1 MIKLKK
7 LLKETYAWEKRN
19 ENGSLPTLEDV
30 QAAYNQSKTNEVL
43 KDKDGNIR
51 TDLKY
56 TDNKNYQ
63 PSIQVVNSKHDG
75 DGYPTITVKIDGG
88 TPFVIEFDEIGDEID
103 NHGYERE
110 VVLLGG
116 DEGGNEWVMQGS
128 VAYHGDVTT
137 YDIDTLEM
145 TE

>member
-7 LLKETYAWEKRN
+7 LLKEGYAWERKAN
-19 ENGSLPTLEDV
+19 KPLPTLKDV
-30 QAAYNQSKTNEVL
+30 QKEYQKKKMQEVL
-43 KDKDGNIR
+43 KDKDGNVR

-63 PSIQVVNSKHDG
+63 PSIELVNSKSDG
-75 DGYPTITVKIDGG
+75 NGYPTITVKIDGG
-88 TPFVIEFDEIGDEID
+88 PPFDIEFDEVGDEID

-128 VAYHGDVTT
+128 VAYHGDVTD

-145 TE
+145 EE

>member
-7 LLKETYAWEKRN
+7 LLKEGYAWERKAN
-19 ENGSLPTLEDV
+19 KPLPTLKDV
-30 QAAYNQSKTNEVL
+30 QKEYQKKKMQEVL
-43 KDKDGNIR
+43 KDKDGNVR

-56 TDNKNYQ
+56 TDNNNYQ
-63 PSIQVVNSKHDG
+63 PSIELVNSKSDG
-75 DGYPTITVKIDGG
+75 NGYPTITVKIDGG
-88 TPFVIEFDEIGDEID
+88 KPFDIEFDEVGDEID

-110 VVLLGG
+110 VILLGG

-128 VAYHGDVTT
+128 VAYHGDVTD

-145 TE
+145 EE

>member
-7 LLKETYAWEKRN
+7 LLKEGYAWERKAN
-19 ENGSLPTLEDV
+19 KPLPTLKDV
-30 QAAYNQSKTNEVL
+30 QKEYQKKKMQEVL
-43 KDKDGNIR
+43 KDKDGNVR

-56 TDNKNYQ
+56 TDNNNYQ
-63 PSIQVVNSKHDG
+63 PSIELVNSKSDG
-75 DGYPTITVKIDGG
+75 NGYPTITVKIDGG
-88 TPFVIEFDEIGDEID
+88 PPFDIQFDEVGDEID

-110 VVLLGG
+110 VILLGG

-128 VAYHGDVTT
+128 VAYHGDVTD

-145 TE
+145 EE

>member
-1 MIKLKK
+1 MNKL
-7 LLKETYAWEKRN
+7 R
-19 ENGSLPTLEDV
+19 ENMRRFRTKNLD
-30 QAAYNQSKTNEVL
+30 EVL

-56 TDNKNYQ
+56 VDNKNYQ
-63 PSIQVVNSKHDG
+63 PSIEVVNSKHDG

-88 TPFVIEFDEIGDEID
+88 KPFVIEFDEIGDEID

-128 VAYHGDVTT
+128 VAYHGDITT

-145 TE
+145 AE